1 MHPLCQAVPLQVL
14 RRAEKAE
21 AADRA
26 LDKAAGAAEGAA
38 ARERRRVP
46 FVTVVPYITFES
58 VFLSFAHRAHFSHM
72 SHPTFPISHMLI
84 LFFEVTDLGSP
95 HPLWLHPSVDLCF
108 VPSEVFER
116 RALYHG
122 LRREQAPPNTP
133 P

>member
-26 LDKAAGAAEGAA
+26 LDKAARAGEGAA

-46 FVTVVPYITFES
+46 FVTV
-58 VFLSFAHRAHFSHM
+58 
-72 SHPTFPISHMLI
+72 
-84 LFFEVTDLGSP
+84 VTDLGSP

-122 LRREQAPPNTP
+122 LRREQATPNPPP
-133 P
+133 